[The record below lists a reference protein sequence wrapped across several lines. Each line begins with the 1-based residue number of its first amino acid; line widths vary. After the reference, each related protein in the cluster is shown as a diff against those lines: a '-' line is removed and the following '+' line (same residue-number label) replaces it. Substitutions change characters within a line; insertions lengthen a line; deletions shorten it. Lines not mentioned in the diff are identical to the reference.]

1 MPAVIGCDAHKQ
13 FSVFVTIDSKGK
25 TSPAVRVEHYRQK
38 YIDFL
43 HTLPPGSEIALES
56 TGHWY
61 WMVDEMEKAGH
72 RPHLANPT
80 EAKKR
85 MGKTNKTDALDAKG
99 LAILLHNGTLP
110 ESWIPPGELRD
121 RRELLRTRMA
131 LRDLRSSLKHRIHA
145 SIDRYG
151 LQATGISDLFG
162 VKGRVYIDTVLD
174 RLPCDTAAMIQVQLT
189 SLDQLEAQIEEI
201 EDCIAVALKPSLE
214 VRLLRT
220 IPGVGEILAPLVWLE
235 IGDIDRFPR
244 AENLAGYA
252 GLVPRIFASGGSIRH
267 GSTCRN
273 INHYLKWGFV
283 EAATCAVRIKAY
295 RDSHV
300 GQLYHRLAP
309 GKGHGRAI
317 VAVARHLAEAS
328 YWVLRKRQPY
338 KSPGP
343 RSMEIDAA

>member
-1 MPAVIGCDAHKQ
+1 MPATIGCDAHKQ
-13 FSVFVTIDSKGK
+13 FSVFVKIDSKGK
-25 TSPAVRVEHYRQK
+25 SAPAIRVEHHRQK

-43 HTLPPGSEIALES
+43 QTLPAHSEIALEA

-72 RPHLANPT
+72 HPHLVNPT

-145 SIDRYG
+145 AIDRYG

-162 VKGRVYIDTVLD
+162 VKGRAYIDATLTH
-174 RLPCDTAAMIQVQLT
+174 LPCDTAAMVRVQLT
-189 SLDQLEAQIEEI
+189 SLDQLEVQIEEI
-201 EDCIAVALKPSLE
+201 EERIAVALKPSPE
-214 VRLLRT
+214 VGLLRS
-220 IPGVGEILAPLVWLE
+220 IPGIGEILAPLVWLE
-235 IGDIDRFPR
+235 IGDVYRFPR
-244 AENLAGYA
+244 AENLASYA
-252 GLVPRIFASGGSIRH
+252 GLVPRIIASGGRIRH
-267 GSTCRN
+267 GGTCRN
-273 INHYLKWGFV
+273 VNQYLKWGFV
-283 EAATCAVRIKAY
+283 EAATCAIRIKAY
-295 RDSHV
+295 RGTHIDL
-300 GQLYHRLAP
+300 LYHRLAP
-309 GKGHGRAI
+309 NKGHGRAI

-328 YWVLRKRQPY
+328 FWVLRKKQSYRPPAQRPL
-338 KSPGP
+338 
-343 RSMEIDAA
+343 AA